1 MAKRDYYEILG
12 VTRTATEAEIK
23 KAYRKLAVQHHPD
36 KNLDDHT
43 AEERFKEAAEAYS
56 VLSDAQKRAAY
67 DRFGHAG
74 VSGAGAGAGFDPGF
88 SNIEDIF
95 DMFGFGDMFG
105 GRSSRRSTVQR
116 GSDLR
121 YDIEITL
128 KDAAEGKDEKLKIP
142 RLEKC
147 EECDGSGAEKGT
159 QPEACITCGGSGQTR
174 YQQGFFSVMRTCP
187 NCQGKGRIIRTPC
200 KKCHGQ
206 GRIEKERTLELKIP
220 AGVETGSRLRVAG
233 EGEAG
238 VNGGPS
244 GDLYVVIHVKEH
256 DNFER
261 QGANLYSAVPI
272 TFAQAALGAE
282 VKVKTLDGEE
292 DLKIPAGTQTGT
304 VFRLK
309 HHGMPNLSGRGK
321 GDLFVAVTLVTPKTL
336 TKEQRKLLEQ
346 LAQVEDKDFEDE
358 SFMDKVRNIFG

>member
-1 MAKRDYYEILG
+1 MSKRDYYEILG
-12 VTRTATEAEIK
+12 VSRTATEAEIK
-23 KAYRKLAVQHHPD
+23 KAYRRLAVQHHPD
-36 KNLDDHT
+36 KNPNDHT
-43 AEERFKEAAEAYS
+43 AEEKFKEAAEAYS

-74 VSGAGAGAGFDPGF
+74 VGAGGGFDAGFT
-88 SNIEDIF
+88 NIEDIF

-105 GRSSRRSTVQR
+105 GRSSRRSSVQR

-121 YDIEITL
+121 YDLEITL
-128 KDAAEGKDEKLKIP
+128 EDAATGRDEKLKIP

-147 EECDGSGAEKGT
+147 DECGGSGAEKGT
-159 QPEACITCGGSGQTR
+159 QPETCITCGGSGQTR

-187 NCQGKGRIIRTPC
+187 NCQGKGRIVRNPC
-200 KKCHGQ
+200 RECRGQ
-206 GRIEKERTLELKIP
+206 GRIEKERNLEIKIP

-238 VNGGPS
+238 ANGGPS
-244 GDLYVVIHVKEH
+244 GDLYVVVHVKEH
-256 DNFER
+256 ENFER
-261 QGANLYSAVPI
+261 QGSNLYSAVPI
-272 TFAQAALGAE
+272 SFAQAALGAE
-282 VKVKTLDGEE
+282 IKVRTLDGEE

-309 HHGMPNLSGRGK
+309 NHGMPNLSGRGR
-321 GDLFVAVTLVTPKTL
+321 GDLFVAVSLVTPKTL

-346 LAQVEDKDFEDE
+346 LAQVENRDFEDE